1 LSKIETQL
9 KSKEKTLKVAGKC
22 KDLDDSFFNE
32 MTEKLHEKRANDR
45 LIY

>member
-1 LSKIETQL
+1 MERQT
-9 KSKEKTLKVAGKC
+9 KSKEKTLKLAGTW